1 MFNQLTPAAVVTAI
15 GRTAR
20 SAARLEGPASDFDRD
35 QLMSAYSA
43 TRHLAAE
50 LDGYALP
57 FDEFTTAVA
66 RSLRTCPDLELR
78 RALSGHA
85 ERVASSRDGAI
96 VGQEIADALATVR
109 QSTSDVAPTLRAAI
123 HAHLRSLAD
132 REVEVLAEALG
143 GGSS

>member
-1 MFNQLTPAAVVTAI
+1 VFNQLTPAAVVTAI
-15 GRTAR
+15 GRAAQ

-57 FDEFTTAVA
+57 LEEFTISVA
-66 RSLRTCPDLELR
+66 RSLQTCPDLELR
-78 RALSGHA
+78 GALSGHA
-85 ERVASSRDGAI
+85 ERIASARDGATL
-96 VGQEIADALATVR
+96 GQEIADALATVR
-109 QSTSDVAPTLRAAI
+109 QSTSDVAPTLRAEI

-132 REVEVLAEALG
+132 REVDVLAEALG

>member
-57 FDEFTTAVA
+57 FDDFTTSVA

-85 ERVASSRDGAI
+85 EAITSSRDGAI

-109 QSTSDVAPTLRAAI
+109 QSTSDVAPTLRAEI
-123 HAHLRSLAD
+123 HAQLRSLAD

-143 GGSS
+143 GRS